1 MLSPLPSI
9 IDNKVFVW
17 HVTDV
22 YLLATASDFYSGES
36 WGYRKFYELSKL
48 VRAWE
53 QLIGAIVSHG
63 NSFLEQERI
72 RTGG

>member
-1 MLSPLPSI
+1 MTIALLVLAVKNVSHV
-9 IDNKVFVW
+9 NNVF
-17 HVTDV
+17 
-22 YLLATASDFYSGES
+22 LAASDFADGES